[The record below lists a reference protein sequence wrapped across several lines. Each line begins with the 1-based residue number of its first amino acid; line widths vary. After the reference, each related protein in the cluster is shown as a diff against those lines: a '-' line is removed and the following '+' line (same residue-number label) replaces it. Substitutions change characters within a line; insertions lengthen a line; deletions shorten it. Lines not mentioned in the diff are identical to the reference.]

1 MFQYLQN
8 EEMKQALYA
17 TYPQDLVEASPRDRL
32 WGIGLGATNPKAQDQ
47 SQWRGKNLLG
57 KTLTEVRDKLW
68 EDEIECPEGDSKPQQ
83 KQPKKSKQ
91 LSMDQFTKTSS
102 SKVSKT

>member
-1 MFQYLQN
+1 
-8 EEMKQALYA
+8 MKKALYA
-17 TYPQDLVEASPRDRL
+17 TYPRDLVEASPRDRL
-32 WGIGLGATNPKAQDQ
+32 WGIGLGATNPKAQDP

-57 KTLTEVRDKLW
+57 KTLTDVRDKLW
-68 EDEIECPEGDSKPQQ
+68 EDEFECPEGDNKPQQ

-102 SKVSKT
+102 SRSSKT